1 MSSKDPSPINA
12 DEVGTESRD
21 AQSAFVGGGR
31 MQPYLSASKFA
42 DANEGSRDKRR
53 PLLWAAGFVG
63 VLAVATALLILFVR

>member
-1 MSSKDPSPINA
+1 MGSSAPTPVNP

-21 AQSAFVGGGR
+21 AQSAWIGGGR

>member
-1 MSSKDPSPINA
+1 
-12 DEVGTESRD
+12 
-21 AQSAFVGGGR
+21 

-42 DANEGSRDKRR
+42 DANEGSRDRRR